1 MNLAGNAAVT
11 KKGAAMAKKRHHHM
25 GGHYEGHHGRRHQEM
40 ADAGMIHEDHSAIA
54 NMPQHVI
61 MKDWPAGGSA
71 MPENIN
77 DTISGVNRQM
87 NEDGS
92 KRSRHERPHKY

>member
-1 MNLAGNAAVT
+1 
-11 KKGAAMAKKRHHHM
+11 MAKRYHQTRKDRKHESEGM
-25 GGHYEGHHGRRHQEM
+25 KGHYEGHAGRRRQEM

-54 NMPQHVI
+54 NLPQGVMI
-61 MKDWPAGGSA
+61 KDWPSGGSYT
-71 MPENIN
+71 PENIN

-92 KRSRHERPHKY
+92 KRARHERPHKY